1 MVTRY
6 MKDNFRQD
14 LGSCH
19 RILVTLLIP
28 KWNLIYYLV
37 LYIYSL
43 SIFREHLVKRQPWIP
58 MCRTTLTIVY
68 ELKLYLTLT
77 IFLYM

>member
-28 KWNLIYYLV
+28 KWNLIFHLV
-37 LYIYSL
+37 LYMYSL
-43 SIFREHLVKRQPWIP
+43 S
-58 MCRTTLTIVY
+58 
-68 ELKLYLTLT
+68 
-77 IFLYM
+77 FLESIS